1 MHVIREDR
9 RTRMAKQKSDDSP
22 NKAIDYQRKLPD
34 TEFELMHAIWHAD
47 TKITTNYL
55 MEKVGNPHNWK
66 SPTLISFL
74 VRLEDK
80 GYISSVKE
88 GKERVYSA
96 VADEQ
101 LYMYS
106 ATYQF
111 LDLYH
116 NGSFISLL
124 DTIFLAQ
131 PPTMSEVDSILNWLK
146 QKLQSDG

>member
-1 MHVIREDR
+1 
-9 RTRMAKQKSDDSP
+9 MAKQKTDDSP
-22 NKAIDYQRKLPD
+22 NKAIDYLRKLPD

-80 GYISSVKE
+80 GYISSIKE

-101 LYMYS
+101 MYMYS
-106 ATYQF
+106 VTRQF

-116 NGSFISLL
+116 NGNFIDLL
-124 DTIFLAQ
+124 NTIFLLEK
-131 PPTMSEVDSILNWLK
+131 PTDAELDELVRWLK
-146 QKLQSDG
+146 KII